1 MQIITAISRTYPNLM
16 NTTVERESDA
26 VEIQK
31 GAHVRKAH
39 VTETHLLRQLWAS
52 FEIDCDKIYIFLGEE

>member
-1 MQIITAISRTYPNLM
+1 M
-16 NTTVERESDA
+16 NPRVERESDA

-39 VTETHLLRQLWAS
+39 VMETHLLRQLWAS
-52 FEIDCDKIYIFLGEE
+52 FEMDCDKIYIVPGEE

>member
-1 MQIITAISRTYPNLM
+1 M

-39 VTETHLLRQLWAS
+39 VTETHHLRQLWAS
-52 FEIDCDKIYIFLGEE
+52 FEIDGDKIYIFLGEE